1 MLYAVVYLIFAEVIK
16 HEFFSKLAN
25 EIVFS
30 KICRLFDIDKLECRG
45 SRHGILA
52 GQTLTLLTSA
62 NNLASLAT
70 LINGDDLNLLEAGGA
85 IEDSG
90 GGLASVDQTA
100 LQVLN
105 EGHGLLHLTELADL
119 CVELLVVEGE
129 VQCVEGVADQVNVL
143 LLPVGVL
150 LGNKDGKLL
159 GLAGVEGNGLALG
172 ELLGEV
178 GLRAHDV
185 ACGTTDVVLSGGQLG
200 RGLWHDRE
208 LGVVN
213 RLGLNGVRLRL
224 SMKGRRKPTFLR
236 TSSQMCS
243 AQ

>member
-1 MLYAVVYLIFAEVIK
+1 MRLY
-16 HEFFSKLAN
+16 FSK
-25 EIVFS
+25 
-30 KICRLFDIDKLECRG
+30 KCRLFDIDKLEGRG

-62 NNLASLAT
+62 NNLTSLAT
-70 LINGDDLNLLEAGGA
+70 LINSNDLNLLETGGALQTTHHLGKNGELIEGKLA

-129 VQCVEGVADQVNVL
+129 AQRVEGIADQVNVL
-143 LLPVGVL
+143 LLPIGVL

-159 GLAGVEGNGLALG
+159 GLARVEGNGLALG
-172 ELLGEV
+172 KLLGEV

-213 RLGLNGVRLRL
+213 RLGLNGVRSRFG
-224 SMKGRRKPTFLR
+224 MRGEEN
-236 TSSQMCS
+236 
-243 AQ
+243 

>member
-1 MLYAVVYLIFAEVIK
+1 MRLY
-16 HEFFSKLAN
+16 FSK
-25 EIVFS
+25 
-30 KICRLFDIDKLECRG
+30 KCRLFDIDKLEGRG

-62 NNLASLAT
+62 NNLTCLAT
-70 LINGDDLNLLEAGGA
+70 LINSNDLNLLETGGALQTTHHFGKNGELIERKLA

-90 GGLASVDQTA
+90 GGLASVDQTP

-129 VQCVEGVADQVNVL
+129 AQRVEGIADQVNVL
-143 LLPVGVL
+143 LLPIGVL

-159 GLAGVEGNGLALG
+159 GLARVEGNGLALG
-172 ELLGEV
+172 KLLGEV

-185 ACGTTDVVLSGGQLG
+185 ACGTTDIVLSGGQLG

-213 RLGLNGVRLRL
+213 RLGLNGVRSRFG
-224 SMKGRRKPTFLR
+224 MRGEEN
-236 TSSQMCS
+236 
-243 AQ
+243 